1 METGMD
7 SAEAVAALGA
17 LAQENRLALIRLL
30 VQAGEAGMRAGVI
43 AETMGIPNSSLS
55 FHLTQ
60 LRLAGLVRR
69 QQNHRAITYTANYE
83 AMNALIGYLVEK
95 CCGTSA

>member
-1 METGMD
+1 
-7 SAEAVAALGA
+7 
-17 LAQENRLALIRLL
+17 
-30 VQAGEAGMRAGVI
+30 MRAGVI

-83 AMNALIGYLVEK
+83 AMNALIGYLSEN
-95 CCGTSA
+95 CCGTTSSGF

>member
-1 METGMD
+1 MD
-7 SAEAVAALGA
+7 SAAAVAALGA
-17 LAQENRLALIRLL
+17 LAQENRLALFRLL

-60 LRLAGLVRR
+60 LSLAGLVRR
-69 QQNHRAITYTANYE
+69 QRDHRAITYTANLE
-83 AMNALIGYLVEK
+83 AMNALVGYLLK
-95 CCGTSA
+95 NCCDRAP